1 MKLQAVIRSK
11 KESNW
16 KNNNDVGVIDGNGH
30 FRFLGRINYYPE
42 EIQFVVAPEVCAYSF
57 PQSDFSSRR
66 QMVAHVKKF
75 VAAWISANQE
85 YVNWQITSCDV
96 IPAMHFSVDGKEP
109 FFVCDEWAKAL
120 IENADDAEE
129 VANEAVSVAISACV
143 DPNVV
148 DSGVCLD
155 CTEVIAGVWQHDK
168 AEVCPCCDG
177 KRVFNTFTIAYAH
190 MDGKLS
196 ALVSK

>member
-66 QMVAHVKKF
+66 QMVAHVKSLLLLDFSKSR
-75 VAAWISANQE
+75 VCQLANH
-85 YVNWQITSCDV
+85 I
-96 IPAMHFSVDGKEP
+96 
-109 FFVCDEWAKAL
+109 L
-120 IENADDAEE
+120 
-129 VANEAVSVAISACV
+129 
-143 DPNVV
+143 
-148 DSGVCLD
+148 
-155 CTEVIAGVWQHDK
+155 
-168 AEVCPCCDG
+168 
-177 KRVFNTFTIAYAH
+177 
-190 MDGKLS
+190 
-196 ALVSK
+196 